1 MAKKSTSE
9 YYKSNP
15 KAAEQHRRYM
25 REYNKKPGKSKYR
38 SELNQARR
46 KRGIYGKGGG
56 DLSHSRNGSL
66 KIEDPSRNR
75 ARNGHGN
82 NKRYR

>member
-9 YYKSNP
+9 YYKENP
-15 KAAEQHRRYM
+15 KAADQHRSYM
-25 REYNKKPGKSKYR
+25 RDYNKKPGKSKYR
-38 SELNQARR
+38 SELNKARR

-56 DLSHSRNGSL
+56 DLSHDRNGAL
-66 KIEDPSRNR
+66 KIENPSRNR
-75 ARNGHGN
+75 ARNGHGD

>member
-15 KAAEQHRRYM
+15 DAAEQHRRYM
-25 REYNKKPGKSKYR
+25 RKYNKKPGKSAYR
-38 SELNQARR
+38 SELNKARR

-56 DLSHSRNGSL
+56 DLSHTRNGSL
-66 KIEDPSRNR
+66 KIENPSTNR
-75 ARNGHGN
+75 ARNGHGD
-82 NKRYR
+82 NKRYA

>member
-15 KAAEQHRRYM
+15 DAAEQHRRYM
-25 REYNKKPGKSKYR
+25 RKYNKQPDKIKYR

-56 DLSHSRNGSL
+56 DLSHSKNGSL
-66 KIEDPSRNR
+66 KIESSSRNR
-75 ARNGHGN
+75 ARNGHGD

>member
-9 YYKSNP
+9 YYKDNP
-15 KAAEQHRRYM
+15 DAAAQHRRYM
-25 REYNKKPGKSKYR
+25 RKYNKQPGKSQYR
-38 SELNQARR
+38 SELNQERR

-82 NKRYR
+82 NKRYA

>member
-15 KAAEQHRRYM
+15 DAAEQHRSYM
-25 REYNKKPGKSKYR
+25 RQYNKQPGKSKYR
-38 SELNQARR
+38 AELNKERR

-56 DLSHSRNGSL
+56 DLSHARNGSL

-75 ARNGHGN
+75 ARNGQGN